1 MKHLL
6 IITLLFLSFLATA
19 NDSYEVT
26 EIEPPEGCVLEIG
39 DLAFTDD
46 GTLMMCTRRGEV
58 WSLKDGVWKR
68 FAHGLQEPLGLIV
81 GDKPGEFYLLQRPE
95 LTRLVDRD
103 GDGLADR
110 YETFAKG
117 WGFSA
122 NYHEYAMGL
131 TRDKAGNFYFGLGL
145 PFSHKKNNKFQG
157 QWLGTMDVHDRGW
170 YIKIGKD
177 GSYGRVAPG
186 VREPVGSAIN
196 TDGDIFITDTQ
207 GSYIATNYI
216 MHVEPD
222 EFLGHPDG
230 LLWDKEKSEQV
241 NAIAALPDAERN
253 AALDKMRKRP
263 AVYIPYRDMGSSIG
277 GITFDTTGGKFG
289 PYAGQ
294 LFVAEVIQALL
305 MRASIEKVNGVYQGA
320 VMAFYRGGTLAGGSH
335 KMAFNKAGDMYVG
348 QTARGWGS
356 GHGLKRVHWKGD
368 VPTDVKDIRIA
379 PGGFTLTFTKPLDP
393 ATAGKAETYGL
404 STFQYNYSNV
414 YTAGV
419 RDRHELKVTDVK
431 LADDKLSVTLTVD
444 GLQADYVVSFDYSKL
459 TAPDGSKPAHG
470 KAWYTINSLK

>member
-6 IITLLFLSFLATA
+6 LICLFLALFATA
-19 NDSYEVT
+19 NDGYEVT

-39 DLAFTDD
+39 DLQFTDD

-58 WSLKDGVWKR
+58 WSLKDGNWKR

-81 GDKPGEFYLLQRPE
+81 GDKPGEYYILQRPE

-131 TRDKAGNFYFGLGL
+131 ARDKGGNFYFGLGL

-157 QWLGTMDVHDRGW
+157 QWLGTIDVKDRGW

-196 TDGDIFITDTQ
+196 EAGDIFITDTQ

-222 EFLGHPDG
+222 AFLGHPDG
-230 LLWDKEKSEQV
+230 LLWDKEQSEQV

-263 AVYIPYRDMGSSIG
+263 VVYIPYREMGSSVG
-277 GITFDTTGGKFG
+277 GNTFDTTGGKFG

-294 LFVAEVIQALL
+294 MFVAEVIQPLL
-305 MRASIEKVNGVYQGA
+305 MRASIEQVDGVYQGA
-320 VMAFYRGGTLAGGSH
+320 IMAFYRGGTLAGGSH
-335 KMAFNKAGDMYVG
+335 KMAFDKAGDMYVG

-356 GHGLKRVHWKGD
+356 GHGLKKVHFTGNT
-368 VPTDVKDIRIA
+368 PTDVKDIRIA
-379 PGGFTLTFTKPLDP
+379 PAGFTLTFTKPVDP
-393 ATAGKAETYGL
+393 ETAGKPETYAL
-404 STFQYNYSNV
+404 STFQYNYSHV
-414 YTAGV
+414 YNAGV
-419 RDRHELKVTDVK
+419 RDRHELKVTAVK
-431 LADDKLSVTLTVD
+431 LADDGLSATLSVD
-444 GLQADYVVSFDYSKL
+444 GLKTDYVVLLDYTKL
-459 TAPDGSKPAHG
+459 RAPDGSKPPFG
-470 KAWYTINSLK
+470 KAWYTINKLR